1 MATSTLLRVLRR
13 SSSHH
18 PLTAVHSRHL
28 QLTGG
33 YKHTSNRHLS
43 VFKEFS
49 KHLKG
54 EANSNPEFQ
63 KSVKELN
70 EKIGVVTDDLKVK
83 TKKTAEKVYK
93 SVDGVWT
100 EAEETSKK
108 VSATVK
114 EKISAAKEEVK
125 ETFGLG
131 KEHTAER
138 TGSEPHPNQTRASTS
153 ENFSQD
159 TSTASTNQQGQ
170 FGYEEIFSKLKSTV
184 SSASP
189 AVSSAFQKLKDTKVS
204 NMAKKGFEM
213 VKDELI
219 SDSKTK
225 TKRMQ
230 QAAAAAA
237 SSGER
242 STRTEVVVVPM
253 KRSILGEKWETLK
266 QKMQGHP
273 MFKKVTG
280 YTKPVVNK
288 GQEIAEDVRERWE
301 TSDSPIVHKIQ
312 DLNETVFGENA
323 TALSFK
329 EIRRRDPSFSLPD
342 FVSDVQEIVKP
353 VLTAYHKG
361 DVETL
366 KKYCTK
372 EVIERCKGERT
383 AYESQGMFFDKKI
396 LHISEVDVRETKMM
410 GSTPIII
417 LFFQT
422 QQIYCVRDR
431 QGEIMD
437 GGKDTI
443 HTVYYAWAM
452 QLMDADEAGE
462 ESYFPVWRLREMQE
476 QGVQALI

>member
-13 SSSHH
+13 SSCHLL
-18 PLTAVHSRHL
+18 LTPAQIRHL
-28 QLTGG
+28 QLPGG
-33 YKHTSNRHLS
+33 YKHTTNRHLS

-93 SVDGVWT
+93 SVDEVWT

-108 VSATVK
+108 VSASVK

-131 KEHTAER
+131 KEHITG
-138 TGSEPHPNQTRASTS
+138 TSQGSEPNPNQTSSSSSESSSQDASTS
-153 ENFSQD
+153 
-159 TSTASTNQQGQ
+159 STNQQGQ
-170 FGYEEIFSKLKSTV
+170 FGYGDIFSKLKSTI

-189 AVSSAFQKLKDTKVS
+189 AVSSAFQKLKDTKVT
-204 NMAKKGFEM
+204 NLAKKSFEM
-213 VKDELI
+213 VRDEL
-219 SDSKTK
+219 SADSKTR
-225 TKRMQ
+225 TKKMQ
-230 QAAAAAA
+230 QAAAA
-237 SSGER
+237 SGER
-242 STRTEVVVVPM
+242 STRTEVVVVPI
-253 KRSILGEKWETLK
+253 KRSVLGEKWESLK

-273 MFKKVTG
+273 MFRKVTG

-312 DLNETVFGENA
+312 DLNETVFGETA
-323 TALSFK
+323 TGLSFK

-342 FVSDVQEIVKP
+342 FVSDVQEIIHP

-361 DVETL
+361 DLETL

-372 EVIERCKGERT
+372 EVLERCKGERT

-422 QQIYCVRDR
+422 QQIYCVRDK

-443 HTVYYAWAM
+443 LTVYYAWAM